1 MGPMKKYQTVLAI
14 VVISSCSRPGGKGS
28 GGEESRAGDRQQAG
42 NTKVPL
48 KAMEELGKFEPTPL
62 VEVETGKKKQKGGEI
77 ITDIVPE
84 DSENLYGMV
93 DWSAANIYAK
103 PDFLS
108 DRIGYFRRG
117 MTILLGERVDPANP
131 KSPKCVHGWYRI
143 LDGAGYICANKGFQI
158 STVLLKLPDQ
168 VNPPTTD
175 EVLPY
180 RYGHIMVSLTPL
192 YDKIPTVEEESMVA
206 AWIEEKKK
214 ELAKEKKLKE
224 LEKLEE
230 ERAKLKAALKAAR
243 EEEEER
249 LSRKTEEQKE
259 GEDAAAKEAAP
270 AGDVDKPAAVDEP
283 GEAGKEQ
290 AAAAGTKETLE
301 GVAGETGQEAAEA
314 EEAEGE
320 EEEEEKE
327 AIPFAFVSAV
337 LMRGFYLSL
346 DSEVVE
352 RGVKW
357 YRTTR
362 GKVVRYEP
370 VYTVNP
376 STYHGYQLPP
386 DVSFPVGLVLR
397 KDIFGRQWNSTG
409 KHIVKNKDIVFE
421 KFFGFPIYKNVIN
434 NGKLYYQI
442 DEEGQTFILSW
453 SAMVLKKPVQRPDEV
468 PEGSKWIHVDIS
480 DQTLTA
486 YEGDKPAFV
495 TLISSGKE
503 KKDPEYATPRGLYW
517 IIAKNVTATMENL
530 ALEDEAYSIE
540 DVPWTMY
547 FYKSYALHGAFWHR
561 SFGNPRSHGCVNL
574 SPADAR
580 WVFYWSDPQL
590 PLGWH
595 GVFAT
600 AKNQGTAVYITD

>member
-1 MGPMKKYQTVLAI
+1 MILAI
-14 VVISSCSRPGGKGS
+14 IVIFSCSRPEEEGGGRGQGQARDK
-28 GGEESRAGDRQQAG
+28 QQAG
-42 NTKVPL
+42 NTMMPP
-48 KAMEELGKFEPTPL
+48 KAMEEPGKFEPSPL
-62 VEVETGKKKQKGGEI
+62 SGAEPGEQKRAGGEI
-77 ITDIVPE
+77 VTDIVPE
-84 DSENLYGMV
+84 DTENLYGTV
-93 DWSAANIYAK
+93 NWSAANIYAK

-108 DRIGYFRRG
+108 DRIGYFRSG
-117 MTILLGERVDPANP
+117 MTILLGERVEPANP

-143 LDGAGYICANKGFQI
+143 LDGPGYICGSKGFQI

-180 RYGHIMVSLTPL
+180 RYGHIMVNLTPL
-192 YDKIPTVEEESMVA
+192 YDKIPTMEEESMVE

-214 ELAKEKKLKE
+214 ELALEKKLRDQQ
-224 LEKLEE
+224 KLEE

-249 LSRKTEEQKE
+249 LSRKTEEKKE
-259 GEDAAAKEAAP
+259 GVEVKEKEPAP
-270 AGDVDKPAAVDEP
+270 AGDADKPAAVDEP

-290 AAAAGTKETLE
+290 AAAAGAMETLAE
-301 GVAGETGQEAAEA
+301 VAGETGQEAAKG
-314 EEAEGE
+314 EEQKE
-320 EEEEEKE
+320 EEEKEEKE

-346 DSEVVE
+346 DGEVAE

-362 GKVVRYEP
+362 GKYVRYEP
-370 VYTVNP
+370 VYAVNP

-386 DVSFPVGLVLR
+386 DVTFPVGLVLR
-397 KDIFGRQWNSTG
+397 KDVFARGWNSTG
-409 KHIVKNKDIVFE
+409 KHIVKNKDLVFE
-421 KFFGFPIYKNVIN
+421 KFFGFPVHKNVVN

-453 SAMVLKKPVQRPDEV
+453 SAMVLKKPVQRPEEI
-468 PEGSKWIHVDIS
+468 PEGTKWIHVDVS

-486 YEGDKPAFV
+486 YEGDRPVFV

-503 KKDPEYATPRGLYW
+503 NKDPEYTTPRGLYW

-561 SFGNPRSHGCVNL
+561 SFGNQRSHGCVNL

-580 WVFYWSDPQL
+580 WVFYWSDPEL